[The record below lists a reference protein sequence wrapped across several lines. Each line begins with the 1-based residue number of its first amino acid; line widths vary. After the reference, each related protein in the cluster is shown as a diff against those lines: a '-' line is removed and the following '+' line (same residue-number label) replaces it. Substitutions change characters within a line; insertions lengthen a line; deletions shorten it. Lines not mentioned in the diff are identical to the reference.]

1 MTQKEKKEIFDRIME
16 ALQDAGLD
24 PYAQLY
30 GYCKTGNEMYI
41 TRNGNAREL
50 IRALEEQDITKYLES
65 LQK

>member
-1 MTQKEKKEIFDRIME
+1 MTQKEKRDILERIVQ
-16 ALQDAGLD
+16 ALNEAGLD

-50 IRALEEQDITKYLES
+50 IRDLEEQDIAKYLER

>member
-1 MTQKEKKEIFDRIME
+1 MTQKEKKEILDRIME
-16 ALQDAGLD
+16 ALQNAGLD

-50 IRALEEQDITKYLES
+50 IRDLEEQDITKYLES